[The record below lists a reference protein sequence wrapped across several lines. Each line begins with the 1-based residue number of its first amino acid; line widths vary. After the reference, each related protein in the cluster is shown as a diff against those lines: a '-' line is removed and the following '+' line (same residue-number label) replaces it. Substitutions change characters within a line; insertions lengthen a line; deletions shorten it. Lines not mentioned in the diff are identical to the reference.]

1 VSLDQAAQRT
11 NGYAIASL
19 VLGIA
24 GLFVFPVIP
33 SILAIVFGHK
43 ARDEIRSAPGMTGD
57 GLALAGL
64 ILGWLGVALA
74 AVGLLFLLLV
84 LAAI

>member
-1 VSLDQAAQRT
+1 VSVEQAAQRT

-43 ARDEIRSAPGMTGD
+43 ARDEIRRSPGMTGD

-64 ILGWLGVALA
+64 ILGWLAIALTALA
-74 AVGLLFLLLV
+74 LVFLLLV
-84 LAAI
+84 FSAI